1 MNQEPLLKKRK
12 GVKAILG
19 LCFLINTAATFYVCY
34 SIFLLNGIENNI
46 RYLFMGILIVLWIG
60 FSLGFLRSFHKKNS
74 KYYLTAPIIL
84 IYSILLFI
92 GGNYFSKAYQIL
104 DNMTTNGTVYSS
116 SIVTLSQDKAST
128 LKDVKKSTI
137 GILEDENNI
146 ISNQMALTT
155 IKKEKLT
162 GEVKKYDNYVALIKA
177 LYEKEIEVAFLPT
190 NYGIL
195 FQNFDGED
203 FSKIEE
209 EFKIIHTSEKKVAD
223 KTTKTKGSSL
233 DKPFTLLIMGV
244 DSENESLSGSSFNG
258 DSLMLLT
265 FNPTTLSTTILSIP
279 RDSYVPIMCFQN
291 QRKNKITHAATYGEE
306 CMIDTIENFTGITID
321 YYVKIN
327 FKGVVNLVNALGGV
341 EIDVPYAFCEQ
352 DSNRKFGNNTIYVEK
367 GLQTLNGE
375 QALAYARNRHPWP
388 QYCSAKYSN
397 YNSDDFLRGQ
407 HQQEVIRSLLNKLKD
422 INNIN
427 TVYSLLE
434 TISNSVQMNMSNSQV
449 LSLYNIAKDILAKSG
464 NGESMDDLISI
475 QRLYLSGSDAYI
487 YDPVYKQTLYNFV
500 LNKNSIAAITEAM
513 KVNLDL
519 ANPSLEKDFYFAI
532 NEPYEE
538 VVIGKNVKA
547 SSSIVQLPNFIGK
560 TESQARQTANSLGI
574 KVTFQYVKS
583 ETGKGTVTKQNYPS
597 GTDVDSI
604 SAVVLTITEKF
615 ETTKQNESEKE
626 STESKKN
633 TDKTKIDE
641 QEKIEKEENL
651 VE

>member
-1 MNQEPLLKKRK
+1 MNNQEQQVKKTK
-12 GVKAILG
+12 GIGVILG
-19 LCFLINTAATFYVCY
+19 LSFLINTAATFYMCY
-34 SIFLLNGIENNI
+34 SVYLLNGIENKI
-46 RYLFMGILIVLWIG
+46 RYLFISILIVLWIG

-74 KYYLTAPIIL
+74 KYYITAPIIL

-92 GGNYFSKAYQIL
+92 GGNYFLRAYQIL
-104 DNMTTNGTVYSS
+104 DNMTTSGTVYSS
-116 SIVTLSQDKAST
+116 SIVVLSDDKASDIN
-128 LKDVKKSTI
+128 DVKKSTI
-137 GILEDENNI
+137 GILEDESNV
-146 ISNQMALTT
+146 ISNQMALST
-155 IKKEKLT
+155 ISKEKLT
-162 GEVKKYDNYVALIKA
+162 GQVKKYDNYVALIKA
-177 LYEKEIEVAFLPT
+177 LYEKEVEAAFLPT

-203 FSKIEE
+203 FSNIEE
-209 EFKIIHTSEKKVAD
+209 EVKAIYTTKKEVAD
-223 KTTKTKGSSL
+223 KKTTIKGSSL

-244 DSENESLSGSSFNG
+244 DSENEALSGSSFNG
-258 DSLMLLT
+258 DSLMLIT

-291 QRKNKITHAATYGEE
+291 QRKNKITHAAAYGED

-352 DSNRKFGNNTIYVEK
+352 DSNRKFGNNTVYVEK
-367 GLQTLNGE
+367 GLQVLNGE

-397 YNSDDFLRGQ
+397 YYSDDFLRGQ
-407 HQQEVIRSLLNKLKD
+407 HQQEIIRALLNKLKD

-427 TVYSLLE
+427 TIYSLLE
-434 TISNSVQMNMSNSQV
+434 TISKSVQMNMSNSQV
-449 LSLYNIAKDILAKSG
+449 LSLYNIAKDILTKSSS
-464 NGESMDDLISI
+464 GESMEDLLSM

-500 LNKNSIAAITEAM
+500 LNTNSVAAISNAM
-513 KVNLDL
+513 KVNLGL
-519 ANPSLEKDFYFAI
+519 TAPTLEKDFYFAI

-547 SSSIVQLPNFIGK
+547 STSITQLPSFIGK
-560 TESQARQTANSLGI
+560 TESQAKQLASSLGI
-574 KVTFQYVKS
+574 KVSFQYVKS
-583 ETGKGTVTKQNYPS
+583 ETGKGTVTKQSYPA

-604 SAVVLTITEKF
+604 SSIVLTITEK
-615 ETTKQNESEKE
+615 EKTENSTTDDEDDMNEKE
-626 STESKKN
+626 DVTTE
-633 TDKTKIDE
+633 
-641 QEKIEKEENL
+641 
-651 VE
+651 